1 MVSTLAECAAQQGS
15 EMLQGGLINNT
26 QGALNYKL
34 AKNKMRRERGKS
46 FFSTG

>member
-15 EMLQGGLINNT
+15 EMLQGGLISNT
-26 QGALNYKL
+26 QDALNYKL